1 MIERHFSSIRRTTP
15 PSRGT
20 RSTRSQF
27 HRKKS
32 AVNASTRTTLV
43 TASANRSGCAP
54 IPNSPTNTTG
64 ITISVPTGASRYVAI
79 PPKMTYQASR
89 DITAKRDTTYT
100 NASANGRT
108 NSPRRKRISPG
119 RDPGRRPPP
128 RRDLGRTPPPLQ
140 ELRDLG
146 GGGRAMGDLVLLRH
160 RHLRERPAPTVGNEH
175 GVEAEALLPPPLPV
189 RNRASRPTT
198 PSMRCRI
205 PRIPIVRNAYAEY
218 TPGKPPSAS
227 TKKPESSTITSL
239 AVSPERASR
248 EYDTTSSSVSA
259 WISGTLRR
267 SRSTLTPLAWGR
279 EAPSRYFPSFVVL
292 K

>member
-100 NASANGRT
+100 NASANGRP
-108 NSPRRKRISPG
+108 NSPRRKRISP
-119 RDPGRRPPP
+119 
-128 RRDLGRTPPPLQ
+128 RRDLGRPSPPLQ

-175 GVEAEALLPPPLPV
+175 RPEAEALPPP
-189 RNRASRPTT
+189 RP
-198 PSMRCRI
+198 
-205 PRIPIVRNAYAEY
+205 
-218 TPGKPPSAS
+218 
-227 TKKPESSTITSL
+227 
-239 AVSPERASR
+239 
-248 EYDTTSSSVSA
+248 
-259 WISGTLRR
+259 
-267 SRSTLTPLAWGR
+267 
-279 EAPSRYFPSFVVL
+279 
-292 K
+292 